1 MDGGRRRRRF
11 RRGRRYAV
19 GRPANSFSKDYVM
32 KSYPSSRVRQ
42 RKSAFTLVELL
53 VVITI
58 IGILI
63 ALLLPA
69 VQAARE
75 AARKLQCTNNLKQI
89 ALACL
94 THEQLQ
100 GVLPS
105 GGWGDYWAGDPDR
118 GFVRDQP
125 GGWLYNIL
133 PYIEEQAIHDLGMNG
148 NPHSGDKDVSKANGI
163 KICMTT
169 AVKHYYCP
177 SRRQVDVYYAGNCHY
192 YNLTTAGVPQPTIT
206 GQTDY
211 AANGGSSTDV
221 HVWDDSQPLNGV
233 GYHTDQLEN
242 GSRIAWTDTG
252 KWAIPW
258 YGVPRPD
265 LDWGDCNTV
274 SKSAGVMPFHGNFSI
289 RDITDGAAYTY
300 LCGEKYMRP
309 EAYTPRTRGDITD
322 FGSDQSWDHG
332 NDYDVCRFTS
342 WLKTHFAPPH
352 QDQEGYANAFCFGSA
367 HPGSFSMAL
376 CDGSVQAVSYS
387 IDKYIHDY
395 LGRRNDGHVLD
406 KKQMAF

>member
-1 MDGGRRRRRF
+1 
-11 RRGRRYAV
+11 
-19 GRPANSFSKDYVM
+19 M
-32 KSYPSSRVRQ
+32 KSFPPFNVR
-42 RKSAFTLVELL
+42 RPKSAFTLVELL

-75 AARKLQCTNNLKQI
+75 AARRLQCTNNLKQI

-94 THEQLQ
+94 THDQLQ
-100 GVLPS
+100 GVLPT

-118 GFVRDQP
+118 GFRKDQP

-133 PYIEEQAIHDLGMNG
+133 PYIEEQAIHDLGING
-148 NPHSGDKDVSKANGI
+148 DPSNGDRSPEKANGI

-192 YNLTTAGVPQPTIT
+192 NNLSNAGVSQPKIT

-233 GYHTDQLEN
+233 GYHCTSLHYCDSGE
-242 GSRIAWTDTG
+242 
-252 KWAIPW
+252 WAIPW

-265 LDWGDCNTV
+265 VDWGDCNTV
-274 SKSAGVMPFHGNFSI
+274 SKSHGVMPFHGNFSL
-289 RDITDGAAYTY
+289 RDITDGASYTY

-309 EAYTPRTRGDITD
+309 EAYTPLRPGDPVD
-322 FGSDQSWDHG
+322 YGSDQSWDHG

-342 WLKTHFAPPH
+342 WLKTHFAPPR

-367 HPGSFSMAL
+367 TRSLLAWPYAT
-376 CDGSVQAVSYS
+376 
-387 IDKYIHDY
+387 
-395 LGRRNDGHVLD
+395 GRCKLSLTP
-406 KKQMAF
+406 